1 MPMTE
6 SALARRLDRLQADWE
21 RVHSKRP
28 RLLHHYTDA
37 QGLLGMIRTQRLWAT
52 NIRFMNDPTEVAY
65 AAGLVRRSVQEH
77 GARYSKPLVK
87 NVARATD
94 ELLNLY
100 ENEDDKYI
108 CCFCEDGDLLSQ
120 WRGYGAVGGGYS
132 LGFLA
137 SRLGLTAYRTL
148 ETPEPVL
155 RRVVYDAKQQRR
167 IIGRWLSAVFEWE
180 MLRRRRNR
188 KGPPQIE
195 FDDLAW
201 NRLNWFISECLYCF
215 KDPAYTE
222 EREWRV
228 AQYGRNVRGERPVKT
243 EFRASR
249 GRIVEYAEL
258 SLATTHDGQESKLP
272 IKVIRYGPTLD
283 PNATERAL
291 RLLCEAKEHS
301 PVSIVRSGVPFSG

>member
-6 SALARRLDRLQADWE
+6 SALARRFARLQAEWE
-21 RVHSKRP
+21 RVHSSRP
-28 RLLHHYTDA
+28 RLLYHYTDA

-65 AAGLVRRSVQEH
+65 AAGLVRRSVLEQGE
-77 GARYSKPLVK
+77 RYSKPLVK
-87 NVARATD
+87 DIARGIDA
-94 ELLNLY
+94 LLKLY
-100 ENEDDKYI
+100 ETEDDKYI

-148 ETPEPVL
+148 ESPEPVL
-155 RRVVYDAKQQRR
+155 RRVVYNGKQQRR
-167 IIGRWLSAVFEWE
+167 IIDRWVRAAFEWE
-180 MLRRRRNR
+180 MLGRRRNR
-188 KGPPQIE
+188 KRPQQIE

-201 NRLNWFISECLYCF
+201 NRLNWFVSECLYCF

-228 AQYGRNVRGERPVKT
+228 AQYGRNVHGERPVKT

-249 GRIVEYAEL
+249 ARIVEYAEL
-258 SLATTHDGQESKLP
+258 DLATTNLGQESKLP

-283 PNATERAL
+283 SHSTERAL
-291 RLLCEAKEHS
+291 RLLCEAKEYGA
-301 PVSIVRSGVPFSG
+301 VSIVRSGVPFSG